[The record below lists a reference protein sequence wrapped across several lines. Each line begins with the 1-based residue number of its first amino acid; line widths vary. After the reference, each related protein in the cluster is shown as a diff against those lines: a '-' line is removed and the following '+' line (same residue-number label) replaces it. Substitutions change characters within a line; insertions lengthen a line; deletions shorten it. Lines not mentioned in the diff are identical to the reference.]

1 MTSDEIMS
9 LAREAGFSVRG
20 ETIRTMHSSGAWVGI
35 NNELAKFAELVTSE
49 ELRRLHAE
57 NEALKANHKIV
68 GYTTKPITWTSERH
82 HSEQIMKIT
91 QRAQPEHGF
100 VNPVYA
106 VFNSGET

>member
-1 MTSDEIMS
+1 MPHDVLNSWAQD
-9 LAREAGFSVRG
+9 
-20 ETIRTMHSSGAWVGI
+20 
-35 NNELAKFAELVTSE
+35 AKVMIV
-49 ELRRLHAE
+49 RLHAE

-100 VNPVYA
+100 VHPVYA
-106 VFNSGET
+106 VCNSGET

>member
-1 MTSDEIMS
+1 MSQQPKSLS
-9 LAREAGFSVRG
+9 LADALKRRAPILDGLP
-20 ETIRTMHSSGAWVGI
+20 TIDQ
-35 NNELAKFAELVTSE
+35 AEK

-68 GYTTKPITWTSERH
+68 GYTTKPITWNSERH

-100 VNPVYA
+100 VHPVYA
-106 VFNSGET
+106 VCNSVEHDHA

>member
-1 MTSDEIMS
+1 MSQQHEALQLADAWHAAITTQQHAEIGDKM
-9 LAREAGFSVRG
+9 AD
-20 ETIRTMHSSGAWVGI
+20 
-35 NNELAKFAELVTSE
+35 

-68 GYTTKPITWTSERH
+68 GYTTKPITWNSERH

-100 VNPVYA
+100 VHPVYA
-106 VFNSGET
+106 VCNSVEHDQA

>member
-1 MTSDEIMS
+1 MTEEQATKLISKFSD
-9 LAREAGFSVRG
+9 ARELLLEAAAIGAR
-20 ETIRTMHSSGAWVGI
+20 ETMESI
-35 NNELAKFAELVTSE
+35 EP

-68 GYTTKPITWTSERH
+68 GYTTKPIAWNSERH

-100 VNPVYA
+100 VHPVYA
-106 VFNSGET
+106 VCNSVEHDHA

>member
-1 MTSDEIMS
+1 MSQKSSSMQIAEQLSDMS
-9 LAREAGFSVRG
+9 SRFKTPSHERG
-20 ETIRTMHSSGAWVGI
+20 VCNSAI
-35 NNELAKFAELVTSE
+35 E

-100 VNPVYA
+100 VHPVYA
-106 VFNSGET
+106 VCNSVEHDHA